1 MRKISPK
8 VSILLPIYNYQKV
21 KPTIDS
27 LLNQTFEDFELLIC
41 DDASIPPISLP
52 QVIDKRIRFFKNENN
67 LGLGRTLN
75 KLLSLTSKS
84 SKYFSTVEQDDI
96 YKPYFLDDCISFL
109 DNNKEFGLVSGVSEF
124 WDGEKVVYK
133 FPGMIVNGLEYPC
146 GKKMFLLNYKR
157 QIKVVQTCMVV
168 RKEVHQKNELIFSEY
183 FHSLSVDWDYI
194 LRFSLVSNIK
204 GLNKIFVRQ
213 DRSINR
219 KSLTTKTG
227 LVYKTARQLILNFY
241 SEFSDIITLN
251 DYRYA
256 FSTQLYIELGSK
268 YFFHRIF
275 SLFYDIFLID
285 PDKKRFFRQLIN
297 ELGKVKNR
305 VNKIWKKK

>member
-1 MRKISPK
+1 MGKLNPK
-8 VSILLPIYNYQKV
+8 VSILLPIYNYHKV

-27 LLNQTFEDFELLIC
+27 LLNQTFENFELLIC
-41 DDASIPPISLP
+41 DDGSTPPISLP
-52 QVIDKRIRFFKNENN
+52 EIFDKRIRFYKNQNN

-109 DNNKEFGLVSGVSEF
+109 DNNKNFGMVSGVSEF
-124 WDGEKVVYK
+124 WDGEKVGYK
-133 FPGMIVNGLEYPC
+133 FPGMIVNGLDYPY
-146 GKKMFLLNYKR
+146 GKKMFLLNYRR

-168 RKEVHQKNELIFSEY
+168 RKDIHQKNKLLFSRY
-183 FHSLSVDWDYI
+183 FHSLSVDWDYV

-213 DRSINR
+213 DRSVNR

-227 LVYKTARQLILNFY
+227 LVYKTARQLLLKFY
-241 SEFSDIITLN
+241 SEFPDIITLN

-256 FSTQLYIELGSK
+256 LSTQLYIELGGK

-275 SLFYDIFLID
+275 SLFYDIFLIET
-285 PDKKRFFRQLIN
+285 DKKRFLRQLEN
-297 ELGKVKNR
+297 ELAKVKDYIY
-305 VNKIWKKK
+305 KIWKK